1 MDEKKKDLDVSKE
14 SVEETQDEIVE
25 EVKEEVSEENQ
36 ELEKIKDSYVRLQAD
51 FTNYRN
57 RQEKEK
63 QDIYKYASEKL
74 VTKLLT
80 VVDNLDRALS
90 EEKEKDAFTEGI
102 ELVREDLLNILKQ
115 EGLEEIKSDGE
126 LFDANKHHAV
136 FIEESD
142 TVESG
147 HIIETF
153 QKGYTL
159 NGKVI
164 RASMVKVSAW
174 PGETRRSRRRT
185 AGRAYAK
192 NVQWNEIWKIE
203 VELMTLDCSVLRS
216 NSIY

>member
-1 MDEKKKDLDVSKE
+1 MDEKEKDLDISQEDVDISQE
-14 SVEETQDEIVE
+14 NLDENQDEI
-25 EVKEEVSEENQ
+25 KEEVNEEISEESQ
-36 ELEKIKDSYVRLQAD
+36 ELEKIKDSYLRLQAD

-63 QDIYKYASEKL
+63 QDIHKYASEKL
-74 VTKLLT
+74 ITKLLT
-80 VVDNLDRALS
+80 VVDNLDRALN

-115 EGLEEIKSDGE
+115 EGLEEIESDGV

-136 FIEESD
+136 FMEESD
-142 TVESG
+142 KVESG

-164 RASMVKVSAW
+164 RPSMVKVS
-174 PGETRRSRRRT
+174 
-185 AGRAYAK
+185 
-192 NVQWNEIWKIE
+192 Q
-203 VELMTLDCSVLRS
+203 
-216 NSIY
+216 

>member
-1 MDEKKKDLDVSKE
+1 MDKKDKDIDVSQDNL
-14 SVEETQDEIVE
+14 EEKQDEIKEEVQE
-25 EVKEEVSEENQ
+25 EVKEEISEQVSEENL
-36 ELEKIKDSYVRLQAD
+36 ELEKIKDSYLRLQAD

-74 VTKLLT
+74 IIKLLM
-80 VVDNLDRALS
+80 VVDNLDRALN

-115 EGLEEIKSDGE
+115 EGLEEIQSDGE

-136 FIEESD
+136 FMEESE

-164 RASMVKVSAW
+164 RPSMVKVS
-174 PGETRRSRRRT
+174 
-185 AGRAYAK
+185 
-192 NVQWNEIWKIE
+192 Q
-203 VELMTLDCSVLRS
+203 
-216 NSIY
+216 

>member
-1 MDEKKKDLDVSKE
+1 MDEKEKDLDVSQE
-14 SVEETQDEIVE
+14 NVQDTQDEIIEEVQE
-25 EVKEEVSEENQ
+25 EVKKENQ
-36 ELEKIKDSYVRLQAD
+36 EVERIRDSYLRLQAD

-80 VVDNLDRALS
+80 VVDNLDRALN
-90 EEKEKDAFTEGI
+90 EVKEKDAFTEGI

-115 EGLEEIKSDGE
+115 EGLEEIQSDGE

-136 FIEESD
+136 FMEESD
-142 TVESG
+142 SVESG

-159 NGKVI
+159 NEKVI
-164 RASMVKVSAW
+164 RPAMVKVSA
-174 PGETRRSRRRT
+174 
-185 AGRAYAK
+185 
-192 NVQWNEIWKIE
+192 
-203 VELMTLDCSVLRS
+203 
-216 NSIY
+216 